1 MFETLKPINEQV
13 FNSTKTIETNIR
25 AASNSFYYNLL
36 NVELKTFL

>member
-1 MFETLKPINEQV
+1 MFEFFTQIGEKLYNRG
-13 FNSTKTIETNIR
+13 KTVETNIR